1 MTANLAVKKYTEVLT
16 EKETI
21 YGIKEVT
28 VKTLSTGNIETYKVS
43 NGTWYN
49 IETPNELIRVLDQAK
64 RSQTRCRFFLGD
76 QETGYDWC
84 EEYDSMGTIGRSM
97 GEIKIPLLIASS
109 RSYGGGALLT
119 SSVVKVVASSGG
131 TLLWKHPS
139 YQKPSFEIKVRG
151 EVEFPS
157 NLPEEYQAAVFRLDK
172 KDGESNCANF
182 RNKQIAEGYVA
193 FMTGERNSKAYGL
206 KVVKK

>member
-1 MTANLAVKKYTEVLT
+1 MTTNLAIKKYTEVLA
-16 EKETI
+16 EKETV

-28 VKTLSTGNIETYKVS
+28 VKTLSTGNVETYKVS
-43 NGTWYN
+43 NGTWYDV
-49 IETPNELIRVLDQAK
+49 ETPNELIRVLDQAE

-84 EEYDSMGTIGRSM
+84 EEHDTMGTIGRSM

-119 SSVVKVVASSGG
+119 SSIVKVVTSSGG
-131 TLLWKHPS
+131 ILLWKHPK
-139 YQKPSFEIKVRG
+139 YQKPSFEIKVRDEDG
-151 EVEFPS
+151 FPA

-172 KDGESNCANF
+172 IDGVSNYANF
-182 RNKQIAEGYVA
+182 RNKESAEGYVA

-206 KVVKK
+206 KVIKK